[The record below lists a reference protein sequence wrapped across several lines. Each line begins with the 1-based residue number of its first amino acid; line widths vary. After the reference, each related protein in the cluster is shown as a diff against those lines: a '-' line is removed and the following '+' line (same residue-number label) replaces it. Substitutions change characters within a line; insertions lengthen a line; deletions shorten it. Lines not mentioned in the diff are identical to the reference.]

1 MAVSPCQKGNP
12 VLAHIKNVTWAYAPG
27 LSVDFAPFAGA
38 AVLWLSLRYHA
49 LNPAYLLKRMKEVRA
64 DAGARIK
71 VVLVLTDVVE
81 VERLLLDVGRLAI
94 LAGWTLVC
102 AASLPE
108 GARYL
113 ETYKAYEHKPATA
126 IRERVGG
133 GYLDQAAALLTTVR
147 AVNETDV
154 RTLLSRFRSI
164 AGIARASLAD
174 LQSCPGIAETKAK
187 RIFKAFHDALIVDG
201 AQASRAAEDDDEA
214 AGSGGGGGGGGGGDD
229 DDAAGGVA
237 ADKPID
243 LT

>member
-1 MAVSPCQKGNP
+1 MTDM
-12 VLAHIKNVTWAYAPG
+12 LADV
-27 LSVDFAPFAGA
+27 
-38 AVLWLSLRYHA
+38 
-49 LNPAYLLKRMKEVRA
+49 A
-64 DAGARIK
+64 D
-71 VVLVLTDVVE
+71 
-81 VERLLLDVGRLAI
+81 VERPLLDVGRMGVT
-94 LAGWTLVC
+94 AGWTLIV
-102 AASLPE
+102 AASPAE
-108 GARYL
+108 AARYL

-154 RTLLSRFRSI
+154 RTLLSRFRSV

-187 RIFKAFHDALIVDG
+187 RIFKAFHDALLVDG
-201 AQASRAAEDDDEA
+201 GGQAGRAAAADDDEEA
-214 AGSGGGGGGGGGGDD
+214 AGSGGGGGGGDDD